1 MNMAN
6 DSYKRAFDDLL
17 ETYIYLGG
25 SAEMI
30 VRNLDKTPNVETRS
44 KLIAEL
50 RSLESKRLEILDQM
64 DNLAKST

>member
-1 MNMAN
+1 MAN
-6 DSYKRAFDDLL
+6 DAYKRAFDDLL

-30 VRNLDKTPNVETRS
+30 VRNLSKTPNVETRS

-50 RSLESKRLEILDQM
+50 RSLDKKRLDLLDQM
-64 DNLAKST
+64 DDLAKST

>member
-1 MNMAN
+1 MAN

-30 VRNLDKTPNVETRS
+30 VRNLKKTSNVETRS

-50 RSLESKRLEILDQM
+50 RSLDKKRLEILEQM
-64 DNLAKST
+64 DDLAKSA